1 MVFPDS
7 RETKVIQ
14 VQLVV
19 LVSPA
24 HQACLESW
32 DPKDKV
38 VSQALEGTLE

>member
-1 MVFPDS
+1 MVSPDS

-24 HQACLESW
+24 HLACLESW
-32 DPKDKV
+32 DPKDNV
-38 VSQALEGTLE
+38 VSQALEENLE